1 MYAHNQSSGF
11 SESSMYAPE
20 GVANPRTPNV
30 GPTCFRS
37 VRDDKVY
44 PAPKT
49 NWDVVAGERMRLER
63 CTTREMIRA
72 LAVAVFREGIIGW
85 GQGACLGPSA
95 SKLRARSGDRVSE
108 TAARLPP

>member
-1 MYAHNQSSGF
+1 
-11 SESSMYAPE
+11 MYAPE

-72 LAVAVFREGIIGW
+72 LAVAVFREGIIG
-85 GQGACLGPSA
+85 LGSRM
-95 SKLRARSGDRVSE
+95 SLLRSVRVEAPCSV
-108 TAARLPP
+108 R